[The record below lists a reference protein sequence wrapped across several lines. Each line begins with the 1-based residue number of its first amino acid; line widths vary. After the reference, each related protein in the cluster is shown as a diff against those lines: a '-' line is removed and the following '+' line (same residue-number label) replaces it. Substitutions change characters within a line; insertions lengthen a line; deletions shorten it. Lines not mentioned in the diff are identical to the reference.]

1 MLVAISMLCSFV
13 AEAAKVTL
21 NIDNPEA
28 VSLQLSSSGAV
39 EAKSQ
44 IVIEYEPDYYPS
56 LYISARS
63 GYKVN
68 VVDQNNNQYYPNYGN
83 ITLYLSTATDGNVYT
98 VTTTNLAE
106 KRTATAYVK
115 VVGSPSLI
123 AASRNGGESFDLTE
137 GDNEIK
143 FIPGEESPFSFRN
156 NDYRPFYRLEVDGKT
171 INMESSYIDVDVKD
185 GTKIEIEAAYPA
197 IPVDFTIT
205 VPEEVKGI
213 VTNVSANYNT
223 VEGWKVNAPFEVN
236 AGSQIT
242 VQLDGEN
249 YMLDAIYLNGEPQ
262 SLTTYFSFNIGTEPV
277 EMKIDAH
284 QYGNLNYTLNVD
296 DPARIAVYEGTSTYG
311 VSPIDLT
318 AGDNALTISEKI
330 GAITI
335 KATTGN
341 DIVSITDAE
350 GNPLALTYG
359 ALLLEEGM
367 YVKVTSQERVYDG
380 QFIVFVNNLSEVD
393 TDYTGTLNAFWS
405 SESDRDVK
413 NLLSEGYNTV
423 RIATAAAEQHMVQV
437 ATKSSPYVAYVNG
450 ELVANDYGSQYFYWY
465 GVPRHNDVI
474 KVFTDGVPEE
484 YTVHLA
490 TTGDAADKVTVTV
503 DMVTPVADI
512 AETDVKVLAGTVFTV
527 TTPANSTVSVKVDDT
542 LLKADDNGIFTFS
555 AAAAHNVSINAS
567 SGSTG
572 IDSVTG
578 EAARNLGPVYNM
590 QGIKVLDDSKDMNRL
605 PAGIYIVN
613 GRKYVVR

>member
-1 MLVAISMLCSFV
+1 M
-13 AEAAKVTL
+13 
-21 NIDNPEA
+21 
-28 VSLQLSSSGAV
+28 
-39 EAKSQ
+39 
-44 IVIEYEPDYYPS
+44 
-56 LYISARS
+56 
-63 GYKVN
+63 
-68 VVDQNNNQYYPNYGN
+68 
-83 ITLYLSTATDGNVYT
+83 
-98 VTTTNLAE
+98 
-106 KRTATAYVK
+106 
-115 VVGSPSLI
+115 
-123 AASRNGGESFDLTE
+123 
-137 GDNEIK
+137 
-143 FIPGEESPFSFRN
+143 
-156 NDYRPFYRLEVDGKT
+156 
-171 INMESSYIDVDVKD
+171 
-185 GTKIEIEAAYPA
+185 
-197 IPVDFTIT
+197 
-205 VPEEVKGI
+205 
-213 VTNVSANYNT
+213 
-223 VEGWKVNAPFEVN
+223 N

-350 GNPLALTYG
+350 GNPLALT
-359 ALLLEEGM
+359 
-367 YVKVTSQERVYDG
+367 YDG

-578 EAARNLGPVYNM
+578 EAGRNLGPVYNM